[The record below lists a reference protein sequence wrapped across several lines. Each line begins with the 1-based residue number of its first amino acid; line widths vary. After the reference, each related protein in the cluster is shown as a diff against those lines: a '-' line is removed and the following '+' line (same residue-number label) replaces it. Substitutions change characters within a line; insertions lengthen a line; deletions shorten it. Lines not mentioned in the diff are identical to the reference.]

1 MRAIGE
7 TFGSSRWSMV
17 ILQSRG
23 RKSTMTSDLL
33 RTGILGLFAL
43 LVTFASVKDLVS
55 YTIPNWVSIG
65 LAIGFAPAALLCGVA
80 GPQLLE
86 AAGLGAVML
95 IAGMV
100 MFALKWV
107 GGGDA
112 KLLATASL
120 WLGLPGLAPFLVFTA
135 LAGGA
140 LALGLLALR
149 SAWVRPLVAGPAWVE
164 RLATPGAAAPY
175 GVAIA
180 AGALAAFPH
189 GLLMNGAHGGL

>member
-1 MRAIGE
+1 
-7 TFGSSRWSMV
+7 
-17 ILQSRG
+17 
-23 RKSTMTSDLL
+23 MTSDLL

-43 LVTFASVKDLVS
+43 LVMFASVKDLVS
-55 YTIPNWVSIG
+55 YTIPNWVSLG
-65 LAIGFAPAALLCGVA
+65 LAVGFAPAALLCGA
-80 GPQLLE
+80 TAPQIFE
-86 AAGLGAVML
+86 AVGLGAAML
-95 IAGMV
+95 VAGMV
-100 MFALKWV
+100 MFALQWV

-120 WLGLPGLAPFLVFTA
+120 WLGLPGLASFLVFTA

-149 SAWVRPLVAGPAWVE
+149 SAWVRPLVAAGPAWVE